1 MQGIPGRPAYE
12 YTNGICMFFYFFN
25 SRIALADKIAEF
37 NKIPGRVTGNAHF
50 TKKDQIATPRFCF
63 IDSRYYLPGI
73 APEIADMI
81 ILLGQKYFH
90 RVKFRNS
97 FDLTR
102 YCSNK
107 CFYHLLLWL
116 NCNMSRKLFF
126 PLLVVLAVAGCK
138 SQKKIPDV
146 SGINISLAVDRF
158 EKDLFNM
165 DTIHVDQALNSL
177 NKKHPGF
184 TQDFLFNILGTA
196 PDSAKHQVPTFVNS
210 YKGLYAD
217 ADKKFG
223 DITGITSQV
232 KQAFRFVHYYFP
244 AYKLPSRMVTF
255 IGPINSYGSILT
267 PDALAVGLQLYM
279 GNDYPLYKSQ
289 QGQEMYPLFISR
301 RFEPAYIPVNGVKN
315 IIDDMYPANAAGK
328 PLVEQMVESGKRL
341 YLLDL
346 LLPSLPDTLKTG
358 YTAKQLEG
366 CYASEKNIWTF
377 FVQNDMLYNTDPNVT
392 RDYMNDAPNTTALG
406 EESPGNIGQFVGFQI
421 VKKWMEKN
429 KEVSPAVLM
438 KTPAKQ
444 IFEEA
449 KYKPR

>member
-1 MQGIPGRPAYE
+1 MNR
-12 YTNGICMFFYFFN
+12 
-25 SRIALADKIAEF
+25 R
-37 NKIPGRVTGNAHF
+37 
-50 TKKDQIATPRFCF
+50 
-63 IDSRYYLPGI
+63 
-73 APEIADMI
+73 
-81 ILLGQKYFH
+81 LL
-90 RVKFRNS
+90 
-97 FDLTR
+97 
-102 YCSNK
+102 
-107 CFYHLLLWL
+107 
-116 NCNMSRKLFF
+116 F
-126 PLLVVLAVAGCK
+126 PLLVALAIAGCK

-146 SGINISLAVDRF
+146 SGIYISLPAERF
-158 EKDLFNM
+158 ENDLFSI
-165 DTIHVDQALNSL
+165 DTIHVEAALNDL

-184 TQDFLFNILGTA
+184 TQDFLFNILGTS
-196 PDSAKHQVPTFVNS
+196 PDSARQQVPAFVKS

-217 ADKKFG
+217 ADKKFNDLG
-223 DITGITSQV
+223 SITAQV
-232 KQAFRFVHYYFP
+232 VQGFRFVHYYFP
-244 AYKLPSRMVTF
+244 SYRLPSKMITF

-279 GNDYPLYKSQ
+279 GSNYPLYQSQ

-301 RFEPAYIPVNGVKN
+301 RFEPAYIPVNAIKN
-315 IIDDMYPANAAGK
+315 IIDDMYPANTAGR

-406 EESPGNIGQFVGFQI
+406 EESPGNIGQFVGVQI

-429 KEVSPAVLM
+429 REISPGALM